1 MRLRVSL
8 VSLLVSVCLLADDPS
23 AWELYENGRAAE
35 KAGHMAQAYLLY
47 AEAAAM
53 EPRNKTYWQRA
64 QAVQSRAALEAR
76 PQPTIPTVAELG
88 GELSDEP
95 EFHFEKPSAED
106 LAAAVAACGDVD
118 LVINNAGVIGSDGLL
133 NSTGVESLRAI
144 LETNLYG
151 VLAVSRAFAPVLAA
165 NGGGAL
171 VNMLSALSWASLP
184 TSGAYSV
191 SKAAAWSLTNGLRNE
206 LREQGTLVVGVH
218 AGYIDTDMV
227 KDVDSPKS
235 RPEDIAQAVLTG
247 IEAGDQEVLAD
258 DTSRQVKAGLT
269 QQQPMYLGARPA

>member
-1 MRLRVSL
+1 MKIKGSIAL
-8 VSLLVSVCLLADDPS
+8 VTGANRGLGLAYAKALLAAGARKVYAGARDPS
-23 AWELYENGRAAE
+23 SVTL
-35 KAGHMAQAYLLY
+35 AGVVPVKLDVTNA
-47 AEAAAM
+47 
-53 EPRNKTYWQRA
+53 
-64 QAVQSRAALEAR
+64 
-76 PQPTIPTVAELG
+76 
-88 GELSDEP
+88 D
-95 EFHFEKPSAED
+95 D
-106 LAAAVAACGDVD
+106 LAAAVATCGDVD
-118 LVINNAGVIGSDGLL
+118 LVINNAGIIGSDDLL
-133 NSTGVESLRAI
+133 SSTGVEALQTV

-151 VLAVSRAFAPVLAA
+151 VLAVSRAFAPVLRA

-184 TSGAYSV
+184 NTGAYSV

-235 RPEDIAQAVLTG
+235 RPEDIAQAVLAG

-258 DTSRQVKAGLT
+258 DTARHIKAGFS
-269 QQQPMYLGARPA
+269 QPQALYLGARSA